1 MTLQEFFAA
10 LTNSN
15 AVVTVQSSDNTEL
28 VKVFASGYEQLLAS
42 LLAETVD
49 KITIS
54 GNAAIT
60 IVLAGE

>member
-1 MTLQEFFAA
+1 MTVEQFLAA
-10 LTNSN
+10 LTNDKMLITILDYDDS
-15 AVVTVQSSDNTEL
+15 EL
-28 VKVFASGYEQLLAS
+28 VKLYAQGYEQLLAS